1 MRLEPLYR
9 VQFSYTAG
17 WGADLAGPENPEGRF
32 FFLAEGRSE
41 GRISGQFRG
50 ANHPHRRSD
59 GTFQP
64 DFQGVIETDDGAEV
78 LFDYRGYGLPDR
90 SEADSDER
98 NPPERGRTLP
108 LAQRLAECGRWR
120 GPLTRG
126 RADGVGHRV
135 GRGGVGAG
143 LRPMRKC
150 CGEVEAG
157 ADRVRKRNWVR
168 RARSP
173 VCRGANSRASR
184 P

>member
-17 WGADLAGPENPEGRF
+17 WSADLAGPDSFEGRF
-32 FFLAEGRSE
+32 FFLAEGRCE
-41 GRISGQFRG
+41 GRISGLFRG

-59 GTFQP
+59 GTFLP
-64 DFQGVIETDDGAEV
+64 DFQGVTETDDGAEV
-78 LFDYRGYGLPDR
+78 LFDYRGYSLPDR

-98 NPPERGRTLP
+98 NPPERGRTSP

-143 LRPMRKC
+143 LRLMRKC
-150 CGEVEAG
+150 CGG
-157 ADRVRKRNWVR
+157 
-168 RARSP
+168 
-173 VCRGANSRASR
+173 
-184 P
+184 